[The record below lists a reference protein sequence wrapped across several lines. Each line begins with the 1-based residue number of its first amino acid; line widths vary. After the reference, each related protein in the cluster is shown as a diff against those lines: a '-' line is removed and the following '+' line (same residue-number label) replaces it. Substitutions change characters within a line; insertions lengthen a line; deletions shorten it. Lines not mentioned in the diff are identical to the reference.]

1 MSSVIEIAI
10 TSRISAFPILYAK
23 SRGFFE
29 KEGIQVQIRVLENY
43 DAILAFLSSGKIE
56 AGEIPFTTWL
66 DLHLK
71 KAVPNKSIFRGMIL
85 SRMIHSF
92 YSRYN
97 SSIDSILEGTPYLI
111 PVLQNTSIDK
121 LLAQEFM
128 RSGRFRKK
136 ISYTFVYSRSYL
148 LEYEFAQTTTLG
160 LVGSVQESHFLNN
173 GFRISEGRDLP
184 PYRLPVNMLA
194 FNGRFAKTYP
204 DRLPVNMLAFN
215 GRFAKTYPDRINKL
229 QNALFRA
236 IQSLIEN
243 TSDTTEHVIQENI
256 PEFKIEPEQL
266 HYFYKQP
273 SQDLQ
278 EILSPVAAQEE
289 LEYLGRIYWRSIKH
303 LTDPPPVLLEAL
315 DLAAQ
320 DPIPVYPA
328 ALKTK
333 KTLLMEEQF
342 SREDESNRLLEMTGD
357 RRELGDLVS
366 DIHNLVLNIYNSKKG
381 VRLPVLPLKGTA
393 SAIRTGINSIL
404 DFLFQ
409 EIRTQEVRA
418 LAIDNVLMMQ
428 GLEMD
433 KRNMEL
439 QFSDDRFNYLFEFS
453 PIPVILLDSVSG
465 GLIAG
470 NYNFRSLTGYSKDN
484 IHNLRLENLFPGL
497 EEMGDWPSPTKSPE
511 TMLRVDQAKMKLRDK
526 TEMDVS
532 LSITALFERARKIYQ
547 VHILYDSEKKETE
560 QAKHEFISNISHELR
575 SPMTNIQGYFELL
588 RAEINTSLS
597 KDQGGM
603 LDVIE
608 KNIKRLNH
616 LIENLLK
623 FEEVR
628 GEDNSGLIENF
639 DPALVIEEVVYS
651 NEPSAKEKD
660 LSVELGLIKK
670 LKVRG
675 IRFEFSQV
683 ITNLFVNAI
692 KYTEKGKIEMTMVES
707 GGDKI
712 EINIKDTGV
721 GIDSKYVEKVFERF
735 FRIPNDRNKRVGGTG
750 LGLSISRTILHKMN
764 GEITLESRVGGGSNF
779 KILLPLQPSE

>member
-1 MSSVIEIAI
+1 MIEIAI

-184 PYRLPVNMLA
+184 PY
-194 FNGRFAKTYP
+194 
-204 DRLPVNMLAFN
+204 RLPVNMLAFN

-651 NEPSAKEKD
+651 NEPSAKEKG

-683 ITNLFVNAI
+683 VTNLFVNAI

-707 GGDKI
+707 GRDKI

-721 GIDSKYVEKVFERF
+721 GIDPKYVEKVFERF

>member
-56 AGEIPFTTWL
+56 VGEIPFTTWL

-71 KAVPNKSIFRGMIL
+71 KTVPNKSIFRGMIL

-92 YSRYN
+92 YSKYN
-97 SSIDSILEGTPYLI
+97 SSMDSILEGTPYLI
-111 PVLQNTSIDK
+111 PVLQNTSVDK

-128 RSGRFRKK
+128 RSSRFRKK

-160 LVGSVQESHFLNN
+160 LIGSVQESHFLNN

-204 DRLPVNMLAFN
+204 DR
-215 GRFAKTYPDRINKL
+215 INKL
-229 QNALFRA
+229 QSALFRA

-278 EILSPVAAQEE
+278 EILSPVAALEE

-315 DLAAQ
+315 DLAAK
-320 DPIPVYPA
+320 DPIPIYPA

-333 KTLLMEEQF
+333 KTVLMEEQF
-342 SREDESNRLLEMTGD
+342 NREDESNRLLEITGD

-366 DIHNLVLNIYNSKKG
+366 DVHNLVLNIYNSKKG

-409 EIRTQEVRA
+409 EIRTQEIKA

-465 GLIAG
+465 ALIAG
-470 NYNFRSLTGYSKDN
+470 NYNFRSLTSYSKDN
-484 IHNLRLENLFPGL
+484 IHSLRLEDLFPGL
-497 EEMGDWPSPTKSPE
+497 EEMGDWSSPTKSPE
-511 TMLRVDQAKMKLRDK
+511 TMLRVDQVKMKLRDK
-526 TEMDVS
+526 SEMDVS

-588 RAEINTSLS
+588 RAEINTFLS
-597 KDQGGM
+597 KDQSGM
-603 LDVIE
+603 LNVIE

-623 FEEVR
+623 FEEVQ
-628 GEDNSGLIENF
+628 GEDNSGLVENF

-651 NEPSAKEKD
+651 NEPSAKEKG
-660 LSVELGLIKK
+660 LSVELNLIKK

-692 KYTEKGKIEMTMVES
+692 KYTEKGKIEMTMIES
-707 GGDKI
+707 GEGTI

-721 GIDSKYVEKVFERF
+721 GIDPKYVEKVFERF
-735 FRIPNDRNKRVGGTG
+735 FRVPNDRNKRVGGTG
-750 LGLSISRTILHKMN
+750 LGLPISRTILHKMN

-779 KILLPLQPSE
+779 KISLPLQSSDSK

>member
-1 MSSVIEIAI
+1 MPFVIEIAI
-10 TSRISAFPILYAK
+10 TSRITAFPIVYAK

-29 KEGIQVQIRVLENY
+29 KEGVSVQIRVLENY
-43 DAILAFLSSGKIE
+43 DAVLAFLSSGKVE

-66 DLHLK
+66 DLHFK
-71 KAVPNKSIFRGMIL
+71 KAAPNKSIYRGMIL

-97 SSIDSILEGTPYLI
+97 STADSILEGTPYLI
-111 PVLQNTSIDK
+111 PVLQSTSLDK
-121 LLAQEFM
+121 LLAQEFLSSS
-128 RSGRFRKK
+128 RLRKK
-136 ISYTFVYSRSYL
+136 ISASFVYSRSYL
-148 LEYEFAQTTTLG
+148 LENEFAQTGTLG

-173 GFRISEGRDLP
+173 GFRISDGRDLP

-194 FNGRFAKTYP
+194 FNGRFA
-204 DRLPVNMLAFN
+204 R
-215 GRFAKTYPDRINKL
+215 TYPDRIQKV
-229 QNALFRA
+229 QTALTRA

-243 TSDTTEHVIQENI
+243 TSVSTEHVIQESI
-256 PEFKIEPEQL
+256 PEFKIEAEQL

-273 SQDLQ
+273 SQDLK
-278 EILSPVAAQEE
+278 EILSPVAASEE
-289 LEYLGRIYWRSIKH
+289 LEYLGRIYWRSMGH

-315 DLAAQ
+315 DFAAK
-320 DPIPVYPA
+320 DPIPSYPSA
-328 ALKTK
+328 FKTK
-333 KTLLMEEQF
+333 KTALMEEQF
-342 SREDESNRLLEMTGD
+342 SRKDESSKLLQQAGD

-366 DIHNLVLNIYNSKKG
+366 DLQNLVLNIYNSKKG
-381 VRLPVLPLKGTA
+381 VRLPILPLKGTA
-393 SAIRTGINSIL
+393 SAIRSGVNSIL

-409 EIRTQEVRA
+409 EIRSQEIRTS
-418 LAIDNVLMMQ
+418 AIDNVLMMQ

-433 KRNMEL
+433 KRSIEL

-465 GLIAG
+465 ALIAG

-484 IHNLRLENLFPGL
+484 ITNLRLEDLFPGL
-497 EEMGDWPSPTKSPE
+497 NEMGDWSSPTKSAE
-511 TMLRVDQAKMKLRDK
+511 TMLRVDQAKMRLRDK
-526 TEMDVS
+526 SEMGVS

-588 RAEINTSLS
+588 RAELNSSIS
-597 KDQGGM
+597 KEQVGM

-628 GEDNSGLIENF
+628 TEDNSGLIENF

-651 NEPSAKEKD
+651 NGPSAKEKG
-660 LSVELGLIKK
+660 LGVELGLIKK

-692 KYTEKGKIEMTMVES
+692 KYTERGKIEIRMIES
-707 GGDKI
+707 GTGKL

-721 GIDSKYVEKVFERF
+721 GIDRQYVEKVFERF
-735 FRIPNDRNKRVGGTG
+735 FRIPNDRNKRIGGTG
-750 LGLSISRTILHKMN
+750 LGLPISRSILHKMD
-764 GEITLESRVGGGSNF
+764 GEITLESRVNGGSNF
-779 KILLPLQPSE
+779 RIFLPLQKQES

>member
-1 MSSVIEIAI
+1 MIEIAI

-56 AGEIPFTTWL
+56 VGEIPFTTWL

-71 KAVPNKSIFRGMIL
+71 KTVPNKSIFRGMIL

-92 YSRYN
+92 YSKYN
-97 SSIDSILEGTPYLI
+97 SSMDSILEGTPYLI
-111 PVLQNTSIDK
+111 PVLQNTSVDK

-128 RSGRFRKK
+128 RSSRFRKK

-160 LVGSVQESHFLNN
+160 LIGSVQESHFLNN

-204 DRLPVNMLAFN
+204 DR
-215 GRFAKTYPDRINKL
+215 INKL
-229 QNALFRA
+229 QSALFRA

-278 EILSPVAAQEE
+278 EILSPVAALEE

-315 DLAAQ
+315 DLAAK
-320 DPIPVYPA
+320 DPIPIYPA

-333 KTLLMEEQF
+333 KTVLMEEQF
-342 SREDESNRLLEMTGD
+342 NREDESNRLLEITGD

-366 DIHNLVLNIYNSKKG
+366 DVHNLVLNIYNSKKG

-393 SAIRTGINSIL
+393 PAIRTGINSIL

-409 EIRTQEVRA
+409 EIRTQEIKA
-418 LAIDNVLMMQ
+418 LEIDNVLMMQ

-465 GLIAG
+465 ALIAG
-470 NYNFRSLTGYSKDN
+470 NYNFRSLTSYSKDN
-484 IHNLRLENLFPGL
+484 IHSLRLEDLFPGL
-497 EEMGDWPSPTKSPE
+497 EEMGDWSSPTKSPE
-511 TMLRVDQAKMKLRDK
+511 TMLRVDQVKMKLRDK
-526 TEMDVS
+526 SEMDVS

-588 RAEINTSLS
+588 RAEINTFLS
-597 KDQGGM
+597 KDQSGM
-603 LDVIE
+603 LNVIE

-623 FEEVR
+623 FEEVQ
-628 GEDNSGLIENF
+628 GEDNSGLVENF

-651 NEPSAKEKD
+651 NEPSAKEKG
-660 LSVELGLIKK
+660 LGVELNLIKK

-692 KYTEKGKIEMTMVES
+692 KYTEKGKIEMTMIES
-707 GGDKI
+707 GEGTI

-721 GIDSKYVEKVFERF
+721 GIDPKYVEKVFERF
-735 FRIPNDRNKRVGGTG
+735 FRVPNDRNKRVGGTG
-750 LGLSISRTILHKMN
+750 LGLPISRTILHKMN

-779 KILLPLQPSE
+779 KISLPLQSSDSK

>member
-1 MSSVIEIAI
+1 MIEIAI
-10 TSRISAFPILYAK
+10 TSRISAFPVLYAK

-29 KEGIQVQIRVLENY
+29 KEGVQVQVRILENY
-43 DAILAFLSSGKIE
+43 DAILAFLSTGRIE
-56 AGEIPFTTWL
+56 VGEIPFTTWL

-71 KAVPNKSIFRGMIL
+71 KSAPNKSIYRGMIL

-97 SSIDSILEGTPYLI
+97 SSIDSILDSTPYLI

-121 LLAQEFM
+121 LLSLEFL
-128 RSGRFRKK
+128 RSGKFRKK
-136 ISYTFVYSRSYL
+136 ISCSYVLSRPYL
-148 LEYEFAQTTTLG
+148 LDYEFSQTSTLG
-160 LVGSVQESHFLNN
+160 LIGSVQESHFLNN
-173 GFRISEGRDLP
+173 GFRISDGRDLP

-194 FNGRFAKTYP
+194 FSGKFAKTYP
-204 DRLPVNMLAFN
+204 DRVN
-215 GRFAKTYPDRINKL
+215 KI
-229 QNALFRA
+229 QSALTRA

-243 TSDTTEHVIQENI
+243 TNDSTDHAIHESV
-256 PEFKIEPEQL
+256 PEFNVEAEQL
-266 HYFYKQP
+266 HYFFKQP
-273 SQDLQ
+273 SQDLK
-278 EILSPVAAQEE
+278 EMLSPAADTEE
-289 LEYLGRIYWRSIKH
+289 LEYLGRIYWRSMDH
-303 LTDPPPVLLEAL
+303 FTDLPAVLSEAL
-315 DLAAQ
+315 SFVAQ
-320 DPIPVYPA
+320 DPIPEYPE
-328 ALKTK
+328 ALKVR
-333 KTLLMEEQF
+333 KTSLMEGQF
-342 SREDESNRLLEMTGD
+342 SSKDESSRLLQRAGE

-366 DIHNLVLNIYNSKKG
+366 DLQNLVLNIYNSKKM
-381 VRLPVLPLKGTA
+381 VRMPVLPLRGTA

-409 EIRTQEVRA
+409 EIRSKEIHN

-433 KRNMEL
+433 KRAMEL

-465 GLIAG
+465 GLIGG

-484 IHNLRLENLFPGL
+484 VSNLRLEDLFPGL
-497 EEMGDWPSPTKSPE
+497 SEMSEWSSSTKVAE
-511 TMLRVDQAKMKLRDK
+511 TMLRVDQARMKLRDK
-526 TEMDVS
+526 SEMDVS

-547 VHILYDSEKKETE
+547 VHILYDSEKKGTE

-588 RAEINTSLS
+588 RNELNSTLS
-597 KDQGGM
+597 KEQDGM

-651 NEPSAKEKD
+651 NGPSARDKGLE
-660 LSVELGLIKK
+660 VELDLVKK
-670 LKVRG
+670 LKIKG

-683 ITNLFVNAI
+683 VTNLFVNAI
-692 KYTEKGKIEMTMVES
+692 KYTEKGKIEINMIQSSE
-707 GGDKI
+707 GKL

-721 GIDSKYVEKVFERF
+721 GIDPKYIEKVFERF
-735 FRIPNDRNKRVGGTG
+735 FRIPNDRNKRIGGTG

-764 GEITLESRVGGGSNF
+764 GEIRLESRVNGGSNF
-779 KILLPLQPSE
+779 RIFLPLQSV

>member
-1 MSSVIEIAI
+1 MIEIAV

-29 KEGIQVQIRVLENY
+29 KEGVQVQIRVLENY

-56 AGEIPFTTWL
+56 VGEIPFTTWL

-71 KAVPNKSIFRGMIL
+71 KTAPNKSIYRGMIL

-97 SSIDSILEGTPYLI
+97 SSTDSILEGTPYII
-111 PVLQNTSIDK
+111 PVLQNTSLDK
-121 LLAQEFM
+121 LLAQEFL
-128 RSGRFRKK
+128 RSSRFRKK
-136 ISYTFVYSRSYL
+136 ISHSFVFSRSYL

-160 LVGSVQESHFLNN
+160 LVGSVQESHYLNN
-173 GFRISEGRDLP
+173 GFRISDGRDLP

-204 DRLPVNMLAFN
+204 E
-215 GRFAKTYPDRINKL
+215 RIHKV
-229 QNALFRA
+229 QTAITRA

-243 TSDTTEHVIQENI
+243 TSDSTEHVVQENI

-273 SQDLQ
+273 TQDLK
-278 EILSPVAAQEE
+278 EILSPVAASEE
-289 LEYLGRIYWRSIKH
+289 LEYLGGIYWRSMNH
-303 LTDPPPVLLEAL
+303 LTEPPPVLLEAL
-315 DLAAQ
+315 DFAAK
-320 DPIPVYPA
+320 DPIPSYPD
-328 ALKTK
+328 ALRERKTV
-333 KTLLMEEQF
+333 LVEEHF
-342 SREDESNRLLEMTGD
+342 RRKDESNRLLEKAGD

-366 DIHNLVLNIYNSKKG
+366 DLQNLVLNIYNSKKG
-381 VRLPVLPLKGTA
+381 VRLSVSPLKGTA

-409 EIRTQEVRA
+409 EIRAQETKT

-433 KRNMEL
+433 KKSMEL

-465 GLIAG
+465 SLIVG
-470 NYNFRSLTGYSKDN
+470 NYNFRSLSGYSKDN
-484 IHNLRLENLFPGL
+484 ISNLRLEDLFPAL
-497 EEMGDWPSPTKSPE
+497 NEMTDWSVPTKSAE
-511 TMLRVDQAKMKLRDK
+511 TMLRVDHAKMRLKDK
-526 TEMDVS
+526 SEMAVS

-588 RAEINTSLS
+588 RTELNSSLN
-597 KDQGGM
+597 KDQSGM

-651 NEPSAKEKD
+651 NGPSAKEKGLDVD
-660 LSVELGLIKK
+660 LSLIKK
-670 LKVRG
+670 LKVKG

-692 KYTEKGKIEMTMVES
+692 KYTEKGKIEIKMIES
-707 GGDKI
+707 GAGKL
-712 EINIKDTGV
+712 EINLKDTGV
-721 GIDSKYVEKVFERF
+721 GIDPKYIEKVFERF
-735 FRIPNDRNKRVGGTG
+735 FRIPNDRNKRIGGTG

-764 GEITLESRVGGGSNF
+764 GEITLESRVNGGSNF
-779 KILLPLQPSE
+779 RIFLPLQSND

>member
-184 PYRLPVNMLA
+184 PY
-194 FNGRFAKTYP
+194 
-204 DRLPVNMLAFN
+204 RLPVNMLAFN

>member
-1 MSSVIEIAI
+1 MIEIAI

-56 AGEIPFTTWL
+56 VGEIPFTTWL

-97 SSIDSILEGTPYLI
+97 SSMDSILEGTPYLI

-128 RSGRFRKK
+128 RSSRFRKK

-204 DRLPVNMLAFN
+204 DR
-215 GRFAKTYPDRINKL
+215 INKL
-229 QNALFRA
+229 QSALFRA

-243 TSDTTEHVIQENI
+243 TSDTTEHVIQENV

-278 EILSPVAAQEE
+278 EILSPVAALEE
-289 LEYLGRIYWRSIKH
+289 LEYLGGIYWRSIKH

-315 DLAAQ
+315 DLAAK
-320 DPIPVYPA
+320 DPIPIYPA

-342 SREDESNRLLEMTGD
+342 NREDESNRLLEMTGD

-366 DIHNLVLNIYNSKKG
+366 DVHNLVLNIYNSKKG

-393 SAIRTGINSIL
+393 SAIRAGINSIL

-409 EIRTQEVRA
+409 EIRTQEIKA

-465 GLIAG
+465 ALIAG

-484 IHNLRLENLFPGL
+484 IHNLRLEDLFPGL
-497 EEMGDWPSPTKSPE
+497 EEMGDWSSPTKSPE

-526 TEMDVS
+526 SEMDVS

-597 KDQGGM
+597 KDQSGM

-628 GEDNSGLIENF
+628 GEDNSGLVENF

-651 NEPSAKEKD
+651 NEPSAKEKG
-660 LSVELGLIKK
+660 LSVELSLIKK

-692 KYTEKGKIEMTMVES
+692 KYTEKGKIEMTMIES
-707 GGDKI
+707 GEGKI

-721 GIDSKYVEKVFERF
+721 GIDPKYVEKVFERF

-750 LGLSISRTILHKMN
+750 LGLPISRTILHKMN
-764 GEITLESRVGGGSNF
+764 GEINLESRVGGGSNF
-779 KILLPLQPSE
+779 KISLPLQPSDSK

>member
-56 AGEIPFTTWL
+56 VGEIPFTTWL

-71 KAVPNKSIFRGMIL
+71 KTVPNKSIFRGMIL

-92 YSRYN
+92 YSKYN
-97 SSIDSILEGTPYLI
+97 SSMDSILEGTPYLI
-111 PVLQNTSIDK
+111 PVLQNTSVDK

-128 RSGRFRKK
+128 RSSRFRKK

-160 LVGSVQESHFLNN
+160 LIGSVQESHFLNN

-204 DRLPVNMLAFN
+204 DR
-215 GRFAKTYPDRINKL
+215 INKL
-229 QNALFRA
+229 QSALFRA

-243 TSDTTEHVIQENI
+243 TSNTTEHVIQENI

-278 EILSPVAAQEE
+278 EILSPVAALEE

-315 DLAAQ
+315 DLAAK
-320 DPIPVYPA
+320 DPIPIYPA

-333 KTLLMEEQF
+333 KTVLMEEQF
-342 SREDESNRLLEMTGD
+342 NREDESNRLLEITGD

-366 DIHNLVLNIYNSKKG
+366 DVHNLVLNIYNSKKG

-409 EIRTQEVRA
+409 EIRTQEIKA

-465 GLIAG
+465 ALIAG
-470 NYNFRSLTGYSKDN
+470 NYNFRSLTSYSKDN
-484 IHNLRLENLFPGL
+484 IHSLRLEDLFPGL
-497 EEMGDWPSPTKSPE
+497 EEMGDWSSPTKSPE
-511 TMLRVDQAKMKLRDK
+511 TMLRVDQVKMKLRDK
-526 TEMDVS
+526 SEMDVS

-588 RAEINTSLS
+588 RAEINTFLS
-597 KDQGGM
+597 KDQSGM
-603 LDVIE
+603 LNVIE

-623 FEEVR
+623 FEEVQ
-628 GEDNSGLIENF
+628 GEDNSGLVENF

-651 NEPSAKEKD
+651 NEPSAKEKG
-660 LSVELGLIKK
+660 LSVELNLIKK

-692 KYTEKGKIEMTMVES
+692 KYTEKGKIEMTMIES
-707 GGDKI
+707 GEGTI

-721 GIDSKYVEKVFERF
+721 GIDPKYVEKVFERF
-735 FRIPNDRNKRVGGTG
+735 FRVPNDRNKRVGGTG
-750 LGLSISRTILHKMN
+750 LGLPISRTILHKMN

-779 KILLPLQPSE
+779 KISLPLQSSDSK

>member
-1 MSSVIEIAI
+1 MSFVIEIAV

-71 KAVPNKSIFRGMIL
+71 KTIPNKSIFRGMIL

-97 SSIDSILEGTPYLI
+97 SSTDSILEGTSYLI
-111 PVLQNTSIDK
+111 PALQNTSLDK
-121 LLAQEFM
+121 LLAREFM
-128 RSGRFRKK
+128 NSSRFRKK
-136 ISYTFVYSRSYL
+136 ISYRFVYSRSYL

-160 LVGSVQESHFLNN
+160 LIGSVQEFHFLNN

-194 FNGRFAKTYP
+194 FNGK
-204 DRLPVNMLAFN
+204 
-215 GRFAKTYPDRINKL
+215 FAKTYPDRINKV
-229 QNALFRA
+229 QAALCRA
-236 IQSLIEN
+236 IEALIEN
-243 TSDTTEHVIQENI
+243 TSDSTEHVIQENV
-256 PEFKIEPEQL
+256 PGFKVELEQL

-273 SQDLQ
+273 SQDLK
-278 EILSPVAAQEE
+278 EILSPVATLEE
-289 LEYLGRIYWRSIKH
+289 LEYLGSIYWRAIEH
-303 LTDPPPVLLEAL
+303 LTDPPSVLLEAL
-315 DLAAQ
+315 DLAAK
-320 DPIPVYPA
+320 DPIPTYPE
-328 ALKTK
+328 ALKAK
-333 KTLLMEEQF
+333 KTVLMEEHF
-342 SREDESNRLLEMTGD
+342 RREDESNRILERTGD

-381 VRLPVLPLKGTA
+381 VRLPILPLKGTA

-409 EIRTQEVRA
+409 DIRAQEVRSS
-418 LAIDNVLMMQ
+418 AIENVLMMQ

-433 KRNMEL
+433 KRNIEL

-465 GLIAG
+465 TLIAG

-484 IHNLRLENLFPGL
+484 VHNLKLEDLFPGIK
-497 EEMGDWPSPTKSPE
+497 EMGDWSTPTKSLE
-511 TMLRVDQAKMKLRDK
+511 TMLRVDQARMKLRDK
-526 TEMDVS
+526 SEMDVS

-588 RAEINTSLS
+588 RTEINTSLS
-597 KDQGGM
+597 KDQSGM

-639 DPALVIEEVVYS
+639 DPALVIEEVLYS
-651 NEPSAKEKD
+651 NEPSAKKKG
-660 LSVELGLIKK
+660 LVVELDLIKG

-692 KYTEKGKIEMTMVES
+692 KYTEKGKIEIKMMKST
-707 GGDKI
+707 GGDKL

-721 GIDSKYVEKVFERF
+721 GIDPKYIEKVFERF

-764 GEITLESRVGGGSNF
+764 GEITLESRVNGGSNF
-779 KILLPLQPSE
+779 RVLLPLQFSNL

>member
-1 MSSVIEIAI
+1 MIEIAI

-184 PYRLPVNMLA
+184 PY
-194 FNGRFAKTYP
+194 
-204 DRLPVNMLAFN
+204 RLPVNMLAFN

-484 IHNLRLENLFPGL
+484 IYNLRLENLFPGL

-651 NEPSAKEKD
+651 NEPSTKEKG

-707 GGDKI
+707 GRDKI

>member
-204 DRLPVNMLAFN
+204 DR
-215 GRFAKTYPDRINKL
+215 INKL

-393 SAIRTGINSIL
+393 SAIRIGINSIL

-651 NEPSAKEKD
+651 NEPSAKEKG

-692 KYTEKGKIEMTMVES
+692 KYTEKGKIEMTMIES
-707 GGDKI
+707 GRDKI

>member
-1 MSSVIEIAI
+1 MIEIAI

-29 KEGIQVQIRVLENY
+29 KEGLQVQIRVLENY

-71 KAVPNKSIFRGMIL
+71 KTAPNKSIYRGMIL

-97 SSIDSILEGTPYLI
+97 SSTDSILEGTPYII
-111 PVLQNTSIDK
+111 PVMQNTSIDK
-121 LLAQEFM
+121 LLAQEFLK
-128 RSGRFRKK
+128 SSRFRKK
-136 ISYTFVYSRSYL
+136 ISHSFVFSRSYL

-160 LVGSVQESHFLNN
+160 LVGSVQESHYLNN
-173 GFRISEGRDLP
+173 GFRISDGRDLP

-204 DRLPVNMLAFN
+204 E
-215 GRFAKTYPDRINKL
+215 RIQKF
-229 QNALFRA
+229 QTAITRA

-243 TSDTTEHVIQENI
+243 TSDSTEHVIQENI

-273 SQDLQ
+273 TQDLK
-278 EILSPVAAQEE
+278 EILSPVAASEE
-289 LEYLGRIYWRSIKH
+289 LEYLGRIYWRSIAH
-303 LTDPPPVLLEAL
+303 LSEPPPVLLEAL
-315 DLAAQ
+315 DFAAK
-320 DPIPVYPA
+320 DPIPSYPE
-328 ALKTK
+328 ALREK
-333 KTLLMEEQF
+333 KTVLMEEQF
-342 SREDESNRLLEMTGD
+342 SRKDESTRLLEKAGD

-366 DIHNLVLNIYNSKKG
+366 DLQNLVLNIYNSKKG
-381 VRLPVLPLKGTA
+381 VRLSVSPLKGTA
-393 SAIRTGINSIL
+393 SAIRTGVNSIL

-409 EIRTQEVRA
+409 EIRAQETKT

-433 KRNMEL
+433 KKSMEL

-465 GLIAG
+465 SLIAG
-470 NYNFRSLTGYSKDN
+470 NFNFRSLSGYSKDN
-484 IHNLRLENLFPGL
+484 IINLRLDDLFPAL
-497 EEMGDWPSPTKSPE
+497 DEMTDWSVPTKSAE
-511 TMLRVDQAKMKLRDK
+511 TMLRVDHAKMRLKDK
-526 TEMDVS
+526 SEMEVS

-588 RAEINTSLS
+588 RTELNSSLN
-597 KDQGGM
+597 KDQSGM

-651 NEPSAKEKD
+651 NGPSAKEKGLGVD
-660 LSVELGLIKK
+660 LTLVKK
-670 LKVRG
+670 LKVKG

-692 KYTEKGKIEMTMVES
+692 KYTEKGKIEIKMIES
-707 GGDKI
+707 GAGKL

-721 GIDSKYVEKVFERF
+721 GIDPKYIEKVFERF
-735 FRIPNDRNKRVGGTG
+735 FRIPNDRNKRIGGTG

-764 GEITLESRVGGGSNF
+764 GEITLESRVNGGSNF
-779 KILLPLQPSE
+779 RIFLPLQPNE

>member
-56 AGEIPFTTWL
+56 VGEIPFTTWL

-71 KAVPNKSIFRGMIL
+71 KTVPNKSIFRGMIL

-92 YSRYN
+92 YSKYN
-97 SSIDSILEGTPYLI
+97 SSMDSILEGTPYLI
-111 PVLQNTSIDK
+111 PVLQNTSVDK

-128 RSGRFRKK
+128 RSSRFRKK

-160 LVGSVQESHFLNN
+160 LIGSVQESHFLNN

-204 DRLPVNMLAFN
+204 DR
-215 GRFAKTYPDRINKL
+215 INKL
-229 QNALFRA
+229 QSVLFRA

-278 EILSPVAAQEE
+278 EILSPVAALEE

-315 DLAAQ
+315 DLAAK
-320 DPIPVYPA
+320 DPIPIYPA

-333 KTLLMEEQF
+333 KTVLMEEQF
-342 SREDESNRLLEMTGD
+342 NREDESNRLLEITGD

-366 DIHNLVLNIYNSKKG
+366 DVHNLVLNIYNSKKG

-409 EIRTQEVRA
+409 EIRTQEIKA

-453 PIPVILLDSVSG
+453 PIPVILLDCVSG
-465 GLIAG
+465 ALIAG
-470 NYNFRSLTGYSKDN
+470 NYNFRSLTSYSKDN
-484 IHNLRLENLFPGL
+484 IHSLRLEDLFPGL
-497 EEMGDWPSPTKSPE
+497 EEMGDWSSPTKSPE
-511 TMLRVDQAKMKLRDK
+511 TMLRVDQVKMKLRDK
-526 TEMDVS
+526 SEMDVS

-588 RAEINTSLS
+588 RAEINTFLS
-597 KDQGGM
+597 KDQSGM
-603 LDVIE
+603 LNVIE

-623 FEEVR
+623 FEEVQ
-628 GEDNSGLIENF
+628 GEDNSGLVENF

-651 NEPSAKEKD
+651 NEPSAKEKG
-660 LSVELGLIKK
+660 LGVELNLIKK

-692 KYTEKGKIEMTMVES
+692 KYTEKGKIEMTMIES
-707 GGDKI
+707 GEGTI

-721 GIDSKYVEKVFERF
+721 GIDPKYVEKVFERF
-735 FRIPNDRNKRVGGTG
+735 FRVPNDRNKRVGGTG
-750 LGLSISRTILHKMN
+750 LGLPISRTILHKMN

-779 KILLPLQPSE
+779 KISLPLQSSDSK

>member
-1 MSSVIEIAI
+1 MIEIAI

-29 KEGIQVQIRVLENY
+29 KEGVQVQIRILESY
-43 DAILAFLSSGKIE
+43 DAILAFLSTGKIE

-71 KAVPNKSIFRGMIL
+71 RTAPNKSIYRGMIL

-97 SSIDSILEGTPYLI
+97 SSTDSILDSTPYLV
-111 PVLQNTSIDK
+111 PVLQNTSLDK
-121 LLAQEFM
+121 LLAQEFL
-128 RSGRFRKK
+128 RSSRFQKK
-136 ISYTFVYSRSYL
+136 ISCAYVSSRSYL
-148 LEYEFAQTTTLG
+148 LEYEFSQTNTLG
-160 LVGSVQESHFLNN
+160 LIGSVQESHFLNN
-173 GFRISEGRDLP
+173 GFRISDGRDLP

-194 FNGRFAKTYP
+194 FSGK
-204 DRLPVNMLAFN
+204 
-215 GRFAKTYPDRINKL
+215 FAKTYPDRIQKV
-229 QNALFRA
+229 QSAISRA

-243 TSDTTEHVIQENI
+243 TNESTDHAIHESV
-256 PEFKIEPEQL
+256 PEFKIEAEQL
-266 HYFYKQP
+266 HYFFKQP
-273 SQDLQ
+273 SQDLR
-278 EILSPVAAQEE
+278 EMLSPAADPEE
-289 LEYLGRIYWRSIKH
+289 LEYLGRIFWRSMDH
-303 LTDPPPVLLEAL
+303 LTEPPPVLMEAL
-315 DLAAQ
+315 QIAAK
-320 DPIPVYPA
+320 DPIPQYPE
-328 ALKTK
+328 ALTARKTV
-333 KTLLMEEQF
+333 LMEEQF
-342 SREDESNRLLEMTGD
+342 NSKNESSLLLQKAGE
-357 RRELGDLVS
+357 RRELGDLVT
-366 DIHNLVLNIYNSKKG
+366 DLQNLVLNIYNSKKTA
-381 VRLPVLPLKGTA
+381 RMPILPLKGTA

-404 DFLFQ
+404 DYLFQ
-409 EIRTQEVRA
+409 EIRAKEIHN

-433 KRNMEL
+433 KRAMEL

-453 PIPVILLDSVSG
+453 PIPVILLDSISG
-465 GLIAG
+465 ALIGG

-484 IHNLRLENLFPGL
+484 VISLTLEALFPGL
-497 EEMGDWPSPTKSPE
+497 SEMSEWSSPIKSAE
-511 TMLRVDQAKMKLRDK
+511 TMLRVDQAKMRLKDK
-526 TEMDVS
+526 SEMQVS

-547 VHILYDSEKKETE
+547 VHILFDSEKKETE

-588 RAEINTSLS
+588 RNELNSSLS
-597 KDQGGM
+597 KDQSGM

-628 GEDNSGLIENF
+628 GDDNSGLVENF

-651 NEPSAKEKD
+651 NGPSAKEKGLD
-660 LSVELGLIKK
+660 VEVTLLKK
-670 LKVRG
+670 LKIKG

-692 KYTEKGKIEMTMVES
+692 KYTERGKIEIKMIQS
-707 GGDKI
+707 GAGKL

-721 GIDSKYVEKVFERF
+721 GIDPKYIEKVFERF
-735 FRIPNDRNKRVGGTG
+735 FRIPNDRNKRIGGTG

-764 GEITLESRVGGGSNF
+764 GEITLESRVNGGSNF
-779 KILLPLQPSE
+779 RIFLPLQTE

>member
-1 MSSVIEIAI
+1 MIEIAI

-184 PYRLPVNMLA
+184 PY
-194 FNGRFAKTYP
+194 
-204 DRLPVNMLAFN
+204 RLPVNMLAFN

-651 NEPSAKEKD
+651 NEPSAKEKG

-707 GGDKI
+707 GRDKI

>member
-1 MSSVIEIAI
+1 MIEIAI

-97 SSIDSILEGTPYLI
+97 SSMDSILEGTPYLI

-128 RSGRFRKK
+128 RSSRFRKK

-204 DRLPVNMLAFN
+204 DRV
-215 GRFAKTYPDRINKL
+215 NKL
-229 QNALFRA
+229 QSALFRA

-243 TSDTTEHVIQENI
+243 TSDTTEHVIQENV

-278 EILSPVAAQEE
+278 EILSPVAALEE

-320 DPIPVYPA
+320 DPIPIYPA

-342 SREDESNRLLEMTGD
+342 NREDESNRLLEMTGD

-366 DIHNLVLNIYNSKKG
+366 DVHNLVLNIYNSKKG

-409 EIRTQEVRA
+409 EIRTQEIKA

-465 GLIAG
+465 ALIAG

-484 IHNLRLENLFPGL
+484 IHNLRLEDLFPGL
-497 EEMGDWPSPTKSPE
+497 EEMGDWSSPTKSPE

-526 TEMDVS
+526 SEMDVS

-588 RAEINTSLS
+588 RAEINTFLS
-597 KDQGGM
+597 KDQSGM

-623 FEEVR
+623 FEEVQ
-628 GEDNSGLIENF
+628 GEDNSGLVENF

-651 NEPSAKEKD
+651 NEPSAKEKG
-660 LSVELGLIKK
+660 LSVELSLIKK

-692 KYTEKGKIEMTMVES
+692 KYTEKGKIEMTMNEP
-707 GGDKI
+707 GGGKI

-721 GIDSKYVEKVFERF
+721 GIDPKYVEKVFERF
-735 FRIPNDRNKRVGGTG
+735 FRVPNDRNKRVGGTG
-750 LGLSISRTILHKMN
+750 LGLPISRTILHKMN
-764 GEITLESRVGGGSNF
+764 GEINLESRVGGGSNF
-779 KILLPLQPSE
+779 KISLPLQPSDSK

>member
-1 MSSVIEIAI
+1 MIEIAI

-204 DRLPVNMLAFN
+204 DR
-215 GRFAKTYPDRINKL
+215 INKL

-328 ALKTK
+328 TLKTK

>member
-56 AGEIPFTTWL
+56 VGEIPFTTWL

-71 KAVPNKSIFRGMIL
+71 KTVPNKSIFRGMIL

-92 YSRYN
+92 YSKYN
-97 SSIDSILEGTPYLI
+97 SSMDSILEGTPYLI
-111 PVLQNTSIDK
+111 PVLQNTSVDK

-128 RSGRFRKK
+128 RSSRFRKK

-160 LVGSVQESHFLNN
+160 LIGSVQESHFLNN

-204 DRLPVNMLAFN
+204 DR
-215 GRFAKTYPDRINKL
+215 INKL
-229 QNALFRA
+229 QSALFRA

-278 EILSPVAAQEE
+278 EILSPVAALEE

-315 DLAAQ
+315 DLAAK
-320 DPIPVYPA
+320 DPIPIYPA

-333 KTLLMEEQF
+333 KTVLMEEQF
-342 SREDESNRLLEMTGD
+342 NREDESNRLLEITGD

-366 DIHNLVLNIYNSKKG
+366 DVHNLVLNIYNSKKG

-393 SAIRTGINSIL
+393 PAIRTGINSIL

-409 EIRTQEVRA
+409 EIRTQEIKA

-465 GLIAG
+465 ALIAG
-470 NYNFRSLTGYSKDN
+470 NYNFRSLTSYSKDN
-484 IHNLRLENLFPGL
+484 IHSLRLEDLFPGL
-497 EEMGDWPSPTKSPE
+497 EEMGDWSSPTKSPE
-511 TMLRVDQAKMKLRDK
+511 TMLRVDQVKMKLRDK
-526 TEMDVS
+526 SEMDVS

-588 RAEINTSLS
+588 RAEINTFLS
-597 KDQGGM
+597 KDQSGM
-603 LDVIE
+603 LNVIE

-623 FEEVR
+623 FEEVQ
-628 GEDNSGLIENF
+628 GEDNSGLVENF

-651 NEPSAKEKD
+651 NEPSAKEKG
-660 LSVELGLIKK
+660 LGVELNLIKK

-692 KYTEKGKIEMTMVES
+692 KYTEKGKIEMTMIES
-707 GGDKI
+707 GEGTI

-721 GIDSKYVEKVFERF
+721 GIDPKYVEKVFERF
-735 FRIPNDRNKRVGGTG
+735 FRVPNDRNKRVGGTG
-750 LGLSISRTILHKMN
+750 LGLPISRTILHKMN

-779 KILLPLQPSE
+779 KISLPLQSSDSK

>member
-1 MSSVIEIAI
+1 MIEIAI

-56 AGEIPFTTWL
+56 VGEIPFTTWL

-71 KAVPNKSIFRGMIL
+71 KTVPNKSIFRGMIL

-92 YSRYN
+92 YSKYN
-97 SSIDSILEGTPYLI
+97 SSMDSILEGTPYLI
-111 PVLQNTSIDK
+111 PVLQNTSVDK

-128 RSGRFRKK
+128 RSSRFRKK

-160 LVGSVQESHFLNN
+160 LIGSVQESHFLNN

-204 DRLPVNMLAFN
+204 DR
-215 GRFAKTYPDRINKL
+215 INKL
-229 QNALFRA
+229 QSALFRA

-278 EILSPVAAQEE
+278 EILSPVAALEE

-315 DLAAQ
+315 DLAAK
-320 DPIPVYPA
+320 DPIPIYPA

-333 KTLLMEEQF
+333 KTVLMEEQF
-342 SREDESNRLLEMTGD
+342 NREDESNRLLEITGD

-366 DIHNLVLNIYNSKKG
+366 DVHNLVLNIYNSKKG

-393 SAIRTGINSIL
+393 PAIRTGINSIL

-409 EIRTQEVRA
+409 EIRTQEIKA

-465 GLIAG
+465 ALIAG
-470 NYNFRSLTGYSKDN
+470 NYNFRSLTSYSKDN
-484 IHNLRLENLFPGL
+484 IHSLRLEDLFPGL
-497 EEMGDWPSPTKSPE
+497 EEMGDWSSPTKSPE
-511 TMLRVDQAKMKLRDK
+511 TMLRVDQVKMKLRDK
-526 TEMDVS
+526 SEMDVS

-588 RAEINTSLS
+588 RAEINTFLS
-597 KDQGGM
+597 KDQSGM
-603 LDVIE
+603 LNVIE

-623 FEEVR
+623 FEEVQ
-628 GEDNSGLIENF
+628 GEDNSGLVENF

-651 NEPSAKEKD
+651 NEPSAKEKG
-660 LSVELGLIKK
+660 LGVELNLIKK

-692 KYTEKGKIEMTMVES
+692 KYTEKGKIEMTMIES
-707 GGDKI
+707 GEGTI

-721 GIDSKYVEKVFERF
+721 GIDPKYVEKVFERF
-735 FRIPNDRNKRVGGTG
+735 FRVPNDRNKRVGGTG
-750 LGLSISRTILHKMN
+750 LGLPISRTILHKMN

-779 KILLPLQPSE
+779 KISLPLQSSDSK

>member
-1 MSSVIEIAI
+1 MIEIAI

-29 KEGIQVQIRVLENY
+29 KEGVQVQIRVLENY

-56 AGEIPFTTWL
+56 VGEIPFTTWL

-71 KAVPNKSIFRGMIL
+71 KTAPNKSIYRGMIL

-97 SSIDSILEGTPYLI
+97 SSTDSILEGTPYII
-111 PVLQNTSIDK
+111 PVLQNTSLDK
-121 LLAQEFM
+121 LLAQEFL
-128 RSGRFRKK
+128 RSSRFRKK
-136 ISYTFVYSRSYL
+136 ISHSFVFSRSYL

-160 LVGSVQESHFLNN
+160 LVGSVQESHYLNN
-173 GFRISEGRDLP
+173 GFRISDGRDLP

-204 DRLPVNMLAFN
+204 E
-215 GRFAKTYPDRINKL
+215 RIHKV
-229 QNALFRA
+229 QTAITRA

-243 TSDTTEHVIQENI
+243 TSDSTEHVVQENI

-273 SQDLQ
+273 TQDLK
-278 EILSPVAAQEE
+278 EILSPVAASEE
-289 LEYLGRIYWRSIKH
+289 LEYLGGIYWRSMSH
-303 LTDPPPVLLEAL
+303 LTEPPPVLLEAL
-315 DLAAQ
+315 DFAAK
-320 DPIPVYPA
+320 DPIPSYPD
-328 ALKTK
+328 ALRERKTV
-333 KTLLMEEQF
+333 LVEEHF
-342 SREDESNRLLEMTGD
+342 RRKDESNRLLEKAGD

-366 DIHNLVLNIYNSKKG
+366 DLQNLVLNIYNSKKG
-381 VRLPVLPLKGTA
+381 VRLSVSPLKGTA

-409 EIRTQEVRA
+409 EIRAQETKT

-433 KRNMEL
+433 KKSMEL

-465 GLIAG
+465 SLIVG
-470 NYNFRSLTGYSKDN
+470 NYNFRSLSGYSKDN
-484 IHNLRLENLFPGL
+484 ISNLRLEDLFPAL
-497 EEMGDWPSPTKSPE
+497 NEMTDWSVPTKSAE
-511 TMLRVDQAKMKLRDK
+511 TMLRVDHARMRLKDK
-526 TEMDVS
+526 SEMAVS

-588 RAEINTSLS
+588 RTELNSSLN
-597 KDQGGM
+597 KDQSGM

-651 NEPSAKEKD
+651 NGPSAKEKGLDVD
-660 LSVELGLIKK
+660 LSLIKK
-670 LKVRG
+670 LKVKG

-692 KYTEKGKIEMTMVES
+692 KYTEKGKIEIKMIES
-707 GGDKI
+707 GAGKL
-712 EINIKDTGV
+712 EINLKDTGV
-721 GIDSKYVEKVFERF
+721 GIDPKYIEKVFERF
-735 FRIPNDRNKRVGGTG
+735 FRIPNDRNKRIGGTG

-764 GEITLESRVGGGSNF
+764 GEITLESRVNGGSNF
-779 KILLPLQPSE
+779 RIFLPLQSND

>member
-136 ISYTFVYSRSYL
+136 VSYTFVYSRSYL

-204 DRLPVNMLAFN
+204 DR
-215 GRFAKTYPDRINKL
+215 INKL
-229 QNALFRA
+229 QSALFRA

-243 TSDTTEHVIQENI
+243 TSDTTEHVIQENV

-278 EILSPVAAQEE
+278 EILSPVAALEE

-315 DLAAQ
+315 DLAAK
-320 DPIPVYPA
+320 DPIPIYPA

-342 SREDESNRLLEMTGD
+342 NREDESNRLLEMTGD

-366 DIHNLVLNIYNSKKG
+366 DVHNLVLNIYNSKKG

-409 EIRTQEVRA
+409 EIRTQEIKT

-465 GLIAG
+465 ALIAG

-484 IHNLRLENLFPGL
+484 IHNLRLEDLFPGL
-497 EEMGDWPSPTKSPE
+497 EEMGDWSSPTKSPE

-526 TEMDVS
+526 SEMDVS

-597 KDQGGM
+597 KDQSGM
-603 LDVIE
+603 LNVIE

-651 NEPSAKEKD
+651 NEPSAKEKG
-660 LSVELGLIKK
+660 LSVELSLIKK

-692 KYTEKGKIEMTMVES
+692 KYTEKGKIEMTMTEP
-707 GGDKI
+707 GGGKI

-721 GIDSKYVEKVFERF
+721 GIDPKYVEKVFERF

-750 LGLSISRTILHKMN
+750 LGLPISRTILHKMN
-764 GEITLESRVGGGSNF
+764 GEINLESRVGGGSNF
-779 KILLPLQPSE
+779 KISPPLQPSDSK

>member
-56 AGEIPFTTWL
+56 VGEIPFTTWL

-97 SSIDSILEGTPYLI
+97 SSMDSILEGTPYLI

-128 RSGRFRKK
+128 RSSRFRKK

-204 DRLPVNMLAFN
+204 DR
-215 GRFAKTYPDRINKL
+215 INKL
-229 QNALFRA
+229 QSALFRA

-243 TSDTTEHVIQENI
+243 TSDTTEHVIQENV

-278 EILSPVAAQEE
+278 EILSPVAALEE
-289 LEYLGRIYWRSIKH
+289 LEYLGGIYWRSIKH

-315 DLAAQ
+315 DLAAK
-320 DPIPVYPA
+320 DPIPIYPA

-342 SREDESNRLLEMTGD
+342 NREDESNRLLEMTGD

-366 DIHNLVLNIYNSKKG
+366 DVHNLVLNIYNSKKG

-393 SAIRTGINSIL
+393 SAIRAGINSIL

-409 EIRTQEVRA
+409 EIRTQEIKA

-465 GLIAG
+465 ALIAG

-484 IHNLRLENLFPGL
+484 IHNLRLEDLFPGL
-497 EEMGDWPSPTKSPE
+497 EEMGDWSSPTKSPE

-526 TEMDVS
+526 SEMDVS

-597 KDQGGM
+597 KDQSGM

-628 GEDNSGLIENF
+628 GEDNSGLVENF

-651 NEPSAKEKD
+651 NEPSAKEKG
-660 LSVELGLIKK
+660 LSVELSLIKK

-692 KYTEKGKIEMTMVES
+692 KYTEKGKIEMTMIES
-707 GGDKI
+707 GEGKI

-721 GIDSKYVEKVFERF
+721 GIDPKYVEKVFERF

-750 LGLSISRTILHKMN
+750 LGLPISRTILHKMN
-764 GEITLESRVGGGSNF
+764 GEINLESRVGGGSNF
-779 KILLPLQPSE
+779 KISLPLQPSDSK

>member
-184 PYRLPVNMLA
+184 PY
-194 FNGRFAKTYP
+194 
-204 DRLPVNMLAFN
+204 RLPVNMLAFN

-651 NEPSAKEKD
+651 NEPSAKEKG

-683 ITNLFVNAI
+683 VTNLFVNAI

-707 GGDKI
+707 GRDKI

>member
-56 AGEIPFTTWL
+56 VGEIPFTTWL

-71 KAVPNKSIFRGMIL
+71 KTVPNKSIFRGMIL

-92 YSRYN
+92 YSKYN
-97 SSIDSILEGTPYLI
+97 SSMDSILEGTPYLI
-111 PVLQNTSIDK
+111 PVLQNTSVDK

-128 RSGRFRKK
+128 RSSRFRKK

-160 LVGSVQESHFLNN
+160 LIGSVQESHFLNN

-204 DRLPVNMLAFN
+204 DR
-215 GRFAKTYPDRINKL
+215 INKL
-229 QNALFRA
+229 QSVLFRA

-278 EILSPVAAQEE
+278 EILSPVAALEE

-315 DLAAQ
+315 DLAAK
-320 DPIPVYPA
+320 DPIPIYPA

-333 KTLLMEEQF
+333 KTVLMEEQF
-342 SREDESNRLLEMTGD
+342 NREDESNRLLEITGD

-366 DIHNLVLNIYNSKKG
+366 DVHNLVLNIYNSKKG

-409 EIRTQEVRA
+409 EIRTQEIKA

-465 GLIAG
+465 ALIAG
-470 NYNFRSLTGYSKDN
+470 NYNFRSLTSYSKDN
-484 IHNLRLENLFPGL
+484 IHSLRLEDLFPGL
-497 EEMGDWPSPTKSPE
+497 EEMGDWSSPTKSPE
-511 TMLRVDQAKMKLRDK
+511 TMLRVDQVKMKLRDK
-526 TEMDVS
+526 SEMDVS

-588 RAEINTSLS
+588 RAEINTFLS
-597 KDQGGM
+597 KDQSGM
-603 LDVIE
+603 LNVIE

-623 FEEVR
+623 FEEVQ
-628 GEDNSGLIENF
+628 GEDNSGLVENF

-651 NEPSAKEKD
+651 NEPSAKEKG
-660 LSVELGLIKK
+660 LGVELNLIKK

-692 KYTEKGKIEMTMVES
+692 KYTEKGKIEMTMIES
-707 GGDKI
+707 GEGTI

-721 GIDSKYVEKVFERF
+721 GIDPKYVEKVFERF
-735 FRIPNDRNKRVGGTG
+735 FRVPNDRNKRVGGTG
-750 LGLSISRTILHKMN
+750 LGLPISRTILHKMN

-779 KILLPLQPSE
+779 KISLPLQSSDSK

>member
-1 MSSVIEIAI
+1 MIEIAI

-56 AGEIPFTTWL
+56 VGEIPFTTWL

-71 KAVPNKSIFRGMIL
+71 KTVPNKSIFRGMIL

-92 YSRYN
+92 YSKYN
-97 SSIDSILEGTPYLI
+97 SSMDSILEGTPYLI
-111 PVLQNTSIDK
+111 PVLQNTSVDK

-128 RSGRFRKK
+128 RSSRFRKK

-160 LVGSVQESHFLNN
+160 LIGSVQESHFLNN

-204 DRLPVNMLAFN
+204 DR
-215 GRFAKTYPDRINKL
+215 INKL
-229 QNALFRA
+229 QSVLFRA

-278 EILSPVAAQEE
+278 EILSPVAALEE

-315 DLAAQ
+315 DLAAK
-320 DPIPVYPA
+320 DPIPIYPA

-333 KTLLMEEQF
+333 KTVLMEEQF
-342 SREDESNRLLEMTGD
+342 NREDESNRLLEITGD

-366 DIHNLVLNIYNSKKG
+366 DVHNLVLNIYNSKKG

-409 EIRTQEVRA
+409 EIRTQEIKA

-465 GLIAG
+465 ALIAG
-470 NYNFRSLTGYSKDN
+470 NYNFRSLTSYSKDN
-484 IHNLRLENLFPGL
+484 IHSLRLEDLFPGL
-497 EEMGDWPSPTKSPE
+497 EEMGDWSSPTKSPE
-511 TMLRVDQAKMKLRDK
+511 TMLRVDQVKMKLRDK
-526 TEMDVS
+526 SEMDVS

-588 RAEINTSLS
+588 RAEINTFLS
-597 KDQGGM
+597 KDQSGM
-603 LDVIE
+603 LNVIE

-623 FEEVR
+623 FEEVQ
-628 GEDNSGLIENF
+628 GEDNSGLVENF

-651 NEPSAKEKD
+651 NEPSAKEKG
-660 LSVELGLIKK
+660 LGVELNLIKK

-692 KYTEKGKIEMTMVES
+692 KYTEKGKIEMTMIES
-707 GGDKI
+707 GEGTI

-721 GIDSKYVEKVFERF
+721 GIDPKYVEKVFERF
-735 FRIPNDRNKRVGGTG
+735 FRVPNDRNKRVGGTG
-750 LGLSISRTILHKMN
+750 LGLPISRTILHKMN

-779 KILLPLQPSE
+779 KISLPLQSSDSK

>member
-56 AGEIPFTTWL
+56 VGEIPFTTWL

-97 SSIDSILEGTPYLI
+97 SSMDSILEGTPYLI

-128 RSGRFRKK
+128 RSSRFRKK

-204 DRLPVNMLAFN
+204 DR
-215 GRFAKTYPDRINKL
+215 INKL
-229 QNALFRA
+229 QSALFRA

-243 TSDTTEHVIQENI
+243 TSDTTEHVIQENV

-278 EILSPVAAQEE
+278 EILSPVAALEE

-315 DLAAQ
+315 DLAAK
-320 DPIPVYPA
+320 DPIPIYPA

-342 SREDESNRLLEMTGD
+342 NREDESNRLLEMTGD

-366 DIHNLVLNIYNSKKG
+366 DVHNLVLNIYNSKKG

-409 EIRTQEVRA
+409 EIRTQEIKA

-465 GLIAG
+465 ALIAG

-484 IHNLRLENLFPGL
+484 IHNLRLEDLFPGL
-497 EEMGDWPSPTKSPE
+497 EEMGDWSSPTKSPE

-526 TEMDVS
+526 SEMDVS

-597 KDQGGM
+597 KDQSGM

-623 FEEVR
+623 FEEVQ
-628 GEDNSGLIENF
+628 GEDNSGLVENF

-651 NEPSAKEKD
+651 NEPSAKEKG
-660 LSVELGLIKK
+660 LSVELSLIKK

-692 KYTEKGKIEMTMVES
+692 KYTEKGKIEMMMTES
-707 GGDKI
+707 GGGKI

-721 GIDSKYVEKVFERF
+721 GIDPKYVEKVFERF
-735 FRIPNDRNKRVGGTG
+735 FRVPNDRNKRVGGTG
-750 LGLSISRTILHKMN
+750 LGLPISRTILHKMN
-764 GEITLESRVGGGSNF
+764 GEINLESRVGGGSNF
-779 KILLPLQPSE
+779 KISLPLQPSDSK

>member
-1 MSSVIEIAI
+1 MIEIAI

-97 SSIDSILEGTPYLI
+97 SSMDSILEGTPYLI

-128 RSGRFRKK
+128 RSSRFRKK

-204 DRLPVNMLAFN
+204 DRV
-215 GRFAKTYPDRINKL
+215 NKL
-229 QNALFRA
+229 QSALFRA

-243 TSDTTEHVIQENI
+243 TSDTTEHVIQENV

-278 EILSPVAAQEE
+278 EILSPVAALEE

-320 DPIPVYPA
+320 DPIPIYPA

-342 SREDESNRLLEMTGD
+342 NREDESNRLLEMTGD

-366 DIHNLVLNIYNSKKG
+366 DVHNLVLNIYNSKKG

-409 EIRTQEVRA
+409 EIRTQEIKA

-465 GLIAG
+465 ALIAG

-484 IHNLRLENLFPGL
+484 IHNLRLEDLFPGL
-497 EEMGDWPSPTKSPE
+497 EEMDDWSSPTKSPE

-526 TEMDVS
+526 SEMDVS

-588 RAEINTSLS
+588 RAEINTFLS
-597 KDQGGM
+597 KDQSGM

-623 FEEVR
+623 FEEVQ
-628 GEDNSGLIENF
+628 GEDNSGLVENF

-651 NEPSAKEKD
+651 NEPSAKEKG
-660 LSVELGLIKK
+660 LSVELSLIKK

-692 KYTEKGKIEMTMVES
+692 KYTEKGKIEMTMNEP
-707 GGDKI
+707 GGGKI

-721 GIDSKYVEKVFERF
+721 GIDPKYVEKVFERF
-735 FRIPNDRNKRVGGTG
+735 FRVPNDRNKRVGGTG
-750 LGLSISRTILHKMN
+750 LGLPISRTILHKMN
-764 GEITLESRVGGGSNF
+764 GEINLESRVGGGSNF
-779 KILLPLQPSE
+779 KISLPLQPSDSK

>member
-1 MSSVIEIAI
+1 MIEIAI

-56 AGEIPFTTWL
+56 VGEIPFTTWL

-71 KAVPNKSIFRGMIL
+71 KTVPNKSIFRGMIL

-92 YSRYN
+92 YSKYN
-97 SSIDSILEGTPYLI
+97 SSMDSILEGTPYLI
-111 PVLQNTSIDK
+111 PVLQNTSVDK

-128 RSGRFRKK
+128 RSSRFRKK

-160 LVGSVQESHFLNN
+160 LIGSVQESHFLNN

-204 DRLPVNMLAFN
+204 DR
-215 GRFAKTYPDRINKL
+215 INKL
-229 QNALFRA
+229 QSALFRA

-278 EILSPVAAQEE
+278 EILSPVAALEE

-315 DLAAQ
+315 DLAAK
-320 DPIPVYPA
+320 DPIPIYPA

-333 KTLLMEEQF
+333 KTVLMEEQF
-342 SREDESNRLLEMTGD
+342 NREDESNRLLEITGD

-366 DIHNLVLNIYNSKKG
+366 DVHNLVLNIYNSKKG

-409 EIRTQEVRA
+409 EIRTQEIKA

-465 GLIAG
+465 ALIAG
-470 NYNFRSLTGYSKDN
+470 NYNFRSLTSYSKDN
-484 IHNLRLENLFPGL
+484 IHSLRLEDLFPGL
-497 EEMGDWPSPTKSPE
+497 EEMGDWSSPTKSPE
-511 TMLRVDQAKMKLRDK
+511 TMLRVDQVKMKLRDK
-526 TEMDVS
+526 SEMDVS

-588 RAEINTSLS
+588 RAEINTFLS
-597 KDQGGM
+597 KDQSGM
-603 LDVIE
+603 LNVIE

-623 FEEVR
+623 FEEVQ
-628 GEDNSGLIENF
+628 GEDNSGLVENF

-651 NEPSAKEKD
+651 NEPSAKEKG
-660 LSVELGLIKK
+660 LGVELNLIKK

-692 KYTEKGKIEMTMVES
+692 KYTEKGKIEMTMIES
-707 GGDKI
+707 GEGTI

-721 GIDSKYVEKVFERF
+721 GIDPKYVEKVFERF
-735 FRIPNDRNKRVGGTG
+735 FRVPNDRNKRVGGTG
-750 LGLSISRTILHKMN
+750 LGLPISRTILHKMN

-779 KILLPLQPSE
+779 KISLPLQSSDSK

>member
-1 MSSVIEIAI
+1 
-10 TSRISAFPILYAK
+10 
-23 SRGFFE
+23 
-29 KEGIQVQIRVLENY
+29 
-43 DAILAFLSSGKIE
+43 
-56 AGEIPFTTWL
+56 
-66 DLHLK
+66 
-71 KAVPNKSIFRGMIL
+71 
-85 SRMIHSF
+85 
-92 YSRYN
+92 
-97 SSIDSILEGTPYLI
+97 
-111 PVLQNTSIDK
+111 
-121 LLAQEFM
+121 
-128 RSGRFRKK
+128 
-136 ISYTFVYSRSYL
+136 
-148 LEYEFAQTTTLG
+148 
-160 LVGSVQESHFLNN
+160 
-173 GFRISEGRDLP
+173 
-184 PYRLPVNMLA
+184 
-194 FNGRFAKTYP
+194 
-204 DRLPVNMLAFN
+204 
-215 GRFAKTYPDRINKL
+215 
-229 QNALFRA
+229 
-236 IQSLIEN
+236 
-243 TSDTTEHVIQENI
+243 
-256 PEFKIEPEQL
+256 
-266 HYFYKQP
+266 
-273 SQDLQ
+273 
-278 EILSPVAAQEE
+278 
-289 LEYLGRIYWRSIKH
+289 
-303 LTDPPPVLLEAL
+303 
-315 DLAAQ
+315 
-320 DPIPVYPA
+320 
-328 ALKTK
+328 
-333 KTLLMEEQF
+333 
-342 SREDESNRLLEMTGD
+342 
-357 RRELGDLVS
+357 
-366 DIHNLVLNIYNSKKG
+366 
-381 VRLPVLPLKGTA
+381 
-393 SAIRTGINSIL
+393 
-404 DFLFQ
+404 
-409 EIRTQEVRA
+409 
-418 LAIDNVLMMQ
+418 
-428 GLEMD
+428 
-433 KRNMEL
+433 
-439 QFSDDRFNYLFEFS
+439 
-453 PIPVILLDSVSG
+453 
-465 GLIAG
+465 
-470 NYNFRSLTGYSKDN
+470 
-484 IHNLRLENLFPGL
+484 LFPGL

>member
-56 AGEIPFTTWL
+56 VGEIPFTTWL

-71 KAVPNKSIFRGMIL
+71 KTVPNKSIFRGMIL

-92 YSRYN
+92 YSKYN
-97 SSIDSILEGTPYLI
+97 SSMDSILEGTPYLI
-111 PVLQNTSIDK
+111 PVLQNTSVDK

-128 RSGRFRKK
+128 RSSRFRKK

-160 LVGSVQESHFLNN
+160 LIGSVQESHFLNN

-204 DRLPVNMLAFN
+204 DR
-215 GRFAKTYPDRINKL
+215 INKL
-229 QNALFRA
+229 QSALFRA

-278 EILSPVAAQEE
+278 EILSPVAALEE

-315 DLAAQ
+315 DLAAK
-320 DPIPVYPA
+320 DPIPIYPA

-333 KTLLMEEQF
+333 KTVLMEEQF
-342 SREDESNRLLEMTGD
+342 NREDESNRLLEITGD

-366 DIHNLVLNIYNSKKG
+366 DVHNLVLNIYNSKKG

-409 EIRTQEVRA
+409 EIRTQEIKA

-465 GLIAG
+465 ALIAG
-470 NYNFRSLTGYSKDN
+470 NYNFRSLTSYSKDN
-484 IHNLRLENLFPGL
+484 IHSLRLEDLFPGL
-497 EEMGDWPSPTKSPE
+497 EEMGDWSSPTKSPE
-511 TMLRVDQAKMKLRDK
+511 TMLRVDQVKMKLRDK
-526 TEMDVS
+526 SEMDVS

-588 RAEINTSLS
+588 RAEINTFLS
-597 KDQGGM
+597 KDQSGM
-603 LDVIE
+603 LNVIE

-623 FEEVR
+623 FEEVQ
-628 GEDNSGLIENF
+628 GEDNSGLVENF

-651 NEPSAKEKD
+651 NEPSAKEKG
-660 LSVELGLIKK
+660 LSVELNLIKK

-692 KYTEKGKIEMTMVES
+692 KYTEKGKIEMTMIES
-707 GGDKI
+707 GEGTI

-721 GIDSKYVEKVFERF
+721 GIDPKYVEKVFERF
-735 FRIPNDRNKRVGGTG
+735 FRVPNDRNKRVRGTG
-750 LGLSISRTILHKMN
+750 LGLPISRTILHKMN

-779 KILLPLQPSE
+779 KISLPLQSSDSK

>member
-1 MSSVIEIAI
+1 MIEIAI

-184 PYRLPVNMLA
+184 PY
-194 FNGRFAKTYP
+194 
-204 DRLPVNMLAFN
+204 RLPVNMLAFN

-651 NEPSAKEKD
+651 NEPSAKEKG

-683 ITNLFVNAI
+683 VTNLFVNAI

-707 GGDKI
+707 GRDKI

>member
-97 SSIDSILEGTPYLI
+97 SSMDSILEGTPYLI

-128 RSGRFRKK
+128 RSSRFRKK

-204 DRLPVNMLAFN
+204 DRV
-215 GRFAKTYPDRINKL
+215 NKL
-229 QNALFRA
+229 QSALFRA

-243 TSDTTEHVIQENI
+243 TSDTTEHVIQENV

-278 EILSPVAAQEE
+278 EILSPVAALEE

-320 DPIPVYPA
+320 DPIPIYPA

-342 SREDESNRLLEMTGD
+342 NREDESNRLLEMTGD

-366 DIHNLVLNIYNSKKG
+366 DVHNLVLNIYNSKKG

-409 EIRTQEVRA
+409 EIRTQEIKA

-465 GLIAG
+465 ALIAG

-484 IHNLRLENLFPGL
+484 IHNLRLEDLFPGL
-497 EEMGDWPSPTKSPE
+497 EEMDDWSSPTKSPE

-526 TEMDVS
+526 SEMDVS

-588 RAEINTSLS
+588 RAEINTFLS
-597 KDQGGM
+597 KDQSGM

-623 FEEVR
+623 FEEVQ
-628 GEDNSGLIENF
+628 GEDNSGLVENF

-651 NEPSAKEKD
+651 NEPSAKEKG
-660 LSVELGLIKK
+660 LSVELSLIKK

-692 KYTEKGKIEMTMVES
+692 KYTEKGKIEMTMNEP
-707 GGDKI
+707 GGGKI

-721 GIDSKYVEKVFERF
+721 GIDPKYVEKVFERF
-735 FRIPNDRNKRVGGTG
+735 FRVPNDRNKRVGGTG
-750 LGLSISRTILHKMN
+750 LGLPISRTILHKMN
-764 GEITLESRVGGGSNF
+764 GEINLESRVGGGSNF
-779 KILLPLQPSE
+779 KISLPLQPSDSK

>member
-1 MSSVIEIAI
+1 MIEIAI

-56 AGEIPFTTWL
+56 VGEIPFTTWL

-71 KAVPNKSIFRGMIL
+71 KTVPNKSIFRGMIL

-92 YSRYN
+92 YSKYN
-97 SSIDSILEGTPYLI
+97 SSMDSILEGTPYLI
-111 PVLQNTSIDK
+111 PVLQNTSVDK

-128 RSGRFRKK
+128 RSSRFRKK

-160 LVGSVQESHFLNN
+160 LIGSVQESHFLNN

-204 DRLPVNMLAFN
+204 DR
-215 GRFAKTYPDRINKL
+215 INKL
-229 QNALFRA
+229 QSALFRA

-278 EILSPVAAQEE
+278 EILSPVAALEE

-315 DLAAQ
+315 DLAAK
-320 DPIPVYPA
+320 DPIPIYPA

-333 KTLLMEEQF
+333 KTVLMEEQF
-342 SREDESNRLLEMTGD
+342 NREDESNRLLEITGD

-366 DIHNLVLNIYNSKKG
+366 DVHNLVLNIYNSKKG

-409 EIRTQEVRA
+409 EIRTQEIKA

-465 GLIAG
+465 ALIAG
-470 NYNFRSLTGYSKDN
+470 NYNFRSLTSYSKDN
-484 IHNLRLENLFPGL
+484 IHSLRLEDLFPGL
-497 EEMGDWPSPTKSPE
+497 EEMGDWSSPTKSPE
-511 TMLRVDQAKMKLRDK
+511 TMLRVDQVKMKLRDK
-526 TEMDVS
+526 SEMDVS

-588 RAEINTSLS
+588 RAEINTFLS
-597 KDQGGM
+597 KDQSGM
-603 LDVIE
+603 LNVIE

-623 FEEVR
+623 FEEVQ
-628 GEDNSGLIENF
+628 GEDNSGLVENF

-651 NEPSAKEKD
+651 NEPSAKEKG
-660 LSVELGLIKK
+660 LGVELNLIKK

-675 IRFEFSQV
+675 ICFEFSQV

-692 KYTEKGKIEMTMVES
+692 KYTEKGKIEMTMIES
-707 GGDKI
+707 GEGTI

-721 GIDSKYVEKVFERF
+721 GIDPKYVEKVFERF
-735 FRIPNDRNKRVGGTG
+735 FRVPNDRNKRVGGTG
-750 LGLSISRTILHKMN
+750 LGLPISRTILHKMN

-779 KILLPLQPSE
+779 KISLPLQSSDSK

>member
-184 PYRLPVNMLA
+184 PY
-194 FNGRFAKTYP
+194 
-204 DRLPVNMLAFN
+204 RLPVNMLAFN

-651 NEPSAKEKD
+651 NEPSAKEKG

-707 GGDKI
+707 GRDKI

-779 KILLPLQPSE
+779 KILLPLQPSG